1 MEILV
6 AVIAFAGAILSAV
19 AAGALIRSLR
29 EDREGWLI
37 AWSVAAIALF
47 LALGAVG
54 TGYLTGFGAAT
65 FKIFQLGGSLLA
77 PLWMAV
83 GLVQLL
89 AEKAPPKFL
98 AWLFGA
104 AFSLV
109 AGVIVVLDP
118 ILKAGDMGRSMPL
131 GSVHWGLIPGYLL
144 VAAHVIVALLMLVC
158 VVIAALRW
166 RSGDEYDLDNLHATL
181 VVAPTGLAL
190 LGAMRFTVPGVFTT
204 ALLVV
209 AAAGLWYSLLRPLAP
224 YEDDEEGEEGEEWGD
239 KEPARRSERQGRQER
254 GGQDRD
260 ERNRVTQERPL
271 PADRPVAG
279 HRAVPEHTGARA
291 ETVAAVEPPRARNSG
306 LGDLVAE
313 YRADQQAEPVA
324 RLPQGDPGPSTGY
337 IMGAGH
343 ERSPEQGYEQGQG
356 MGAGQQAHSMAA
368 GRQQAHGMGAGQE
381 QGHGRHGGGQHVG
394 SPTTP
399 HRGVHTGPQHTGPQH
414 SMPGASGA
422 ELFSPAAQQGGGSG
436 RPSPSI
442 YGLLTVFT
450 LMDGSG
456 ELFDRLAEQTVE
468 AVRRGEP
475 DTLVF
480 ACHAVKSAP
489 LQRIVYELYRDEVA
503 YGDHQRQPHVVRF
516 INERQSMVLATNV
529 IELSVNAA
537 KFVPLPTA
545 HF

>member
-104 AFSLV
+104 AFTLV
-109 AGVIVVLDP
+109 AGVIIVLDP
-118 ILKAGDMGRSMPL
+118 ILKAGDMGRSLPS

-144 VAAHVIVALLMLVC
+144 VGAHAIVALLMLVC
-158 VVIAALRW
+158 AVIAGLRW

-209 AAAGLWYSLLRPLAP
+209 AAAGLWYCLLRPLAP
-224 YEDDEEGEEGEEWGD
+224 YEDDEEGEEWAG
-239 KEPARRSERQGRQER
+239 KEPVRRSERQVRQER
-254 GGQDRD
+254 AGQDHD

-279 HRAVPEHTGARA
+279 HRAVPEHAGARVEA
-291 ETVAAVEPPRARNSG
+291 VAAVEPPRARNSG

-313 YRADQQAEPVA
+313 YRADQQDRQAVPA
-324 RLPQGDPGPSTGY
+324 ALPPQGDPGPSTGY
-337 IMGAGH
+337 IMGAGQ
-343 ERSPEQGYEQGQG
+343 EQGYEQ
-356 MGAGQQAHSMAA
+356 AYEQAHGIGA

-381 QGHGRHGGGQHVG
+381 QAQGRHSGVGQHAG

-399 HRGVHTGPQHTGPQH
+399 HRGGHTGPQH

-422 ELFSPAAQQGGGSG
+422 ELFTPGAQQGGGSG

-468 AVRRGEP
+468 AVRRGEA

-503 YGDHQRQPHVVRF
+503 YRDHQRQPHVVRF

-537 KFVPLPTA
+537 KFMPLPTA